1 LDKVESVKCKV
12 ESGKRKVESA
22 KGRKSGAKSARPL
35 LGNFQLSTFNFQL
48 ALVAPVLLLSI
59 CLMAGCEGRRDASFI
74 VAGSTSVQPY
84 IEILAEDYA
93 LLHPEKLIDI
103 QGGGSTAGITAV
115 ESGTAELGMSSRNLK
130 ESEMHLWS
138 TEITKDGLAIIVNPG
153 NPVSDLTPEQIL
165 GIYAGDIT
173 NWSQLGGRD
182 ARIHIIT
189 REEGSGTRS
198 AFEEMVMDS
207 RRITPRA
214 IVQDSNGAV
223 RMLVAD
229 DPHSIGFISL
239 GLVDVGERPVKALR
253 IDGIAP
259 TRENVLNG
267 SYTMFR
273 SFLFVALSEPE
284 GYAKQFIDYVRS
296 PEGQRVLAEEGLI
309 PE

>member
-1 LDKVESVKCKV
+1 MKQN
-12 ESGKRKVESA
+12 GK
-22 KGRKSGAKSARPL
+22 
-35 LGNFQLSTFNFQL
+35 
-48 ALVAPVLLLSI
+48 LVVIVPVLLALM
-59 CLMAGCEGRRDASFI
+59 CLLAACGGGRDAAFI
-74 VAGSTSVQPY
+74 IAGSTSVQPY

-93 LLHPEKLIDI
+93 LSHPEKVIDI
-103 QGGGSTAGITAV
+103 QGGGSSAGITAV
-115 ESGTAELGMSSRNLK
+115 ESGTAEIGMSSRNLK

-138 TEITKDGLAIIVNPG
+138 IEITKDGLAIIVNPD
-153 NPVSDLTPEQIL
+153 NPVSDLMPEQIL

-198 AFEEMVMDS
+198 AFEEMVMDG

-229 DPHSIGFISL
+229 DPNSIGYISL
-239 GLVDVGERPVKALR
+239 GLVDVGERPVKALL
-253 IDGIAP
+253 IDGVAP

-273 SFLFVALSEPE
+273 SFLFVALREPE